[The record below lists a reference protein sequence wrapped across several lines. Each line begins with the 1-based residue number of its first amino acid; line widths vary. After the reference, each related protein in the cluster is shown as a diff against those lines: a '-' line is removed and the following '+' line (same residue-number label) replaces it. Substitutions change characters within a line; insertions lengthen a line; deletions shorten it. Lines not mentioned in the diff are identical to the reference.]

1 MRKGAAGLGLCSARS
16 QACHGNEEHFGTRQ
30 PEDGRAEL
38 TEHESGKRNGS
49 KTVRLSPTAQPD

>member
-1 MRKGAAGLGLCSARS
+1 MHKGAAGLGLCSVRS

-30 PEDGRAEL
+30 PEGGRAEL
-38 TEHESGKRNGS
+38 TEHESGKQNRS